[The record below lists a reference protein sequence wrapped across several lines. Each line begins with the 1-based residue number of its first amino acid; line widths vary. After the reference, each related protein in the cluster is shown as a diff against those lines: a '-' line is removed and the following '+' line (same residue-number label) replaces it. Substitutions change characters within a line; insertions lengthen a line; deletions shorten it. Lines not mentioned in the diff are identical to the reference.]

1 MRISKTKK
9 RTIFHTFLLYN
20 LSCIHF
26 STGPRPDGSP
36 IPYAP
41 QQQLFVSASKH
52 GVVQSSNILNY
63 NSSYTHHRRPAH
75 AGRRHPRH
83 PAVIRPHTHFL

>member
-63 NSSYTHHRRPAH
+63 NSSYTHHRGCFMAILNIYNLDALSH
-75 AGRRHPRH
+75 
-83 PAVIRPHTHFL
+83 ID